1 MRSALKSILIP
12 VIALIIFIS
21 SYFSWIAE
29 KVLHISYSASA
40 ILGLAIIIAGIIAM
54 YYGEG
59 KLKIPGL

>member
-29 KVLHISYSASA
+29 KVLHISHSASA

>member
-29 KVLHISYSASA
+29 KVLHISSSASA